1 MSEPAPM
8 AIVYDFD
15 GTLAPG
21 RMQDRQFIP
30 ATIGGDVEKFWD
42 AVNENTAEHN
52 ADPILSYMYV
62 MLKKCREAGAEVHR
76 DDLAE
81 KSGDIRFFPGI
92 EEWFGRM
99 NTHAASLG
107 VRLEH
112 FVISSGNAE
121 IIESTTI
128 AHEFQRIYASRFL
141 YDEQGMAAWPAV
153 AINFTTKTQ
162 YLFRINKGA
171 LDHQDIPMINQYIP
185 RNERAVPFEN
195 MVYVGDG
202 ETDVPCFQLI
212 TNLGGLSV
220 AVHEEGKR
228 ASAQQYL
235 EDGRVDA
242 VAAADYQPG
251 SHLERIVRAQ
261 VTLVASRN
269 RVRQNIA
276 APMSVRTGAKA
287 GAAPASPQAGE
298 PGRGMRRAALHE
310 K

>member
-1 MSEPAPM
+1 MSEPEPM

-30 ATIGGDVEKFWD
+30 ATIGGDVEEFWD
-42 AVNENTAEHN
+42 AVNANTAEHN

-62 MLKKCREAGAEVHR
+62 MLKKCREAGAEVRR

-81 KSGDIRFFPGI
+81 KSGEIRFFPGV

-99 NTHAASLG
+99 NSHAAALG

-112 FVISSGNAE
+112 YVISSGNAE
-121 IIESTTI
+121 IIESTPV
-128 AHEFQRIYASRFL
+128 AQEFHRIYASRFL
-141 YDEQGMAAWPAV
+141 YDEMGIAVWPAT

-171 LDHQDIPMINQYIP
+171 LDHQDIPMINQHIP
-185 RNERAVPFEN
+185 ENERAVPFEN
-195 MVYVGDG
+195 IVYLGDG

-220 AVHEEGKR
+220 AVHDEGQR
-228 ASAQQYL
+228 ESAQQYR
-235 EDGRVDA
+235 EDGRVA
-242 VAAADYQPG
+242 AIAAADYRTG
-251 SHLERIVRAQ
+251 SHLDRIVRAQ
-261 VTLVASRN
+261 ITLVASRE
-269 RVRQNIA
+269 RVRKNIQ
-276 APMSVRTGAKA
+276 APVGTGSKTKT
-287 GAAPASPQAGE
+287 
-298 PGRGMRRAALHE
+298 RAAE
-310 K
+310 D